1 MVLVGFVFLNLC
13 FAIQALF
20 CMIVAC
26 LIDPSIRLQLG
37 SLVLLGYVLLN
48 NVRVS
53 VDKVHELLDVAKDTV
68 EELNMLKRTLVA
80 ELSYAW
86 PPANKEPREVR
97 LQRAA
102 EVQNCLALLGLAGM
116 PLDTR
121 LDTLSGGQQRRV
133 AIATQLARRPTALLL
148 DEPFA
153 GLDWQSRRGLLPLL
167 RAAAQDAG
175 RAVLIVSH
183 DSDELREVAD
193 AEYRMEVGGTIARV

>member
-1 MVLVGFVFLNLC
+1 MMLSSASFTG
-13 FAIQALF
+13 
-20 CMIVAC
+20 
-26 LIDPSIRLQLG
+26 
-37 SLVLLGYVLLN
+37 
-48 NVRVS
+48 VR
-53 VDKVHELLDVAKDTV
+53 
-68 EELNMLKRTLVA
+68 RVA

>member
-1 MVLVGFVFLNLC
+1 MPPEHGEFENPQVAQDYGAFLKQQMAEREYLEASEKYQQRMAERINLQTESLC
-13 FAIQALF
+13 AVTA
-20 CMIVAC
+20 
-26 LIDPSIRLQLG
+26 RG
-37 SLVLLGYVLLN
+37 SLA
-48 NVRVS
+48 
-53 VDKVHELLDVAKDTV
+53 D
-68 EELNMLKRTLVA
+68 TLVA